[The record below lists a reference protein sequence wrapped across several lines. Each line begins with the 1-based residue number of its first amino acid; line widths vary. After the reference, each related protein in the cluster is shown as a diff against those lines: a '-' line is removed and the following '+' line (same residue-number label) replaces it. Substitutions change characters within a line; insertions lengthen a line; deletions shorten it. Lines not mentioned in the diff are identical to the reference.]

1 MFDKINKR
9 EKNQEG
15 KRKIK
20 KQAKTVWYKNTKSTK
35 KEELFILKSSSER
48 LQIKQ
53 SLTEFKGCL
62 RCRYKFYQPM
72 GELL

>member
-9 EKNQEG
+9 EKKQEG
-15 KRKIK
+15 KGKIK

-48 LQIKQ
+48 L
-53 SLTEFKGCL
+53 
-62 RCRYKFYQPM
+62 
-72 GELL
+72 